1 MRTAK
6 SKTLLKIKLSNLW
19 KPCCREKRQRSR
31 DKNYSSTLVDYSS
44 SNHVP
49 ISIPTVERPPVL
61 GSLSLSFHLSHYLL
75 LAILLN
81 FCSSYWKSVDWMC
94 YSHRVCRLQCLSQHR
109 FFNLQYF
116 TCEKNGFISLSLNGH
131 LRMGKKPLGSP
142 PHPWKVSLSITR
154 TLYSYQT

>member
-19 KPCCREKRQRSR
+19 KACCREKRRRRR
-31 DKNYSSTLVDYSS
+31 DKKYSSTLVDYSS

-81 FCSSYWKSVDWMC
+81 FCSSYWKSLDWMC
-94 YSHRVCRLQCLSQHR
+94 YSHRVCRLQHR
-109 FFNLQYF
+109 FFNIQYF
-116 TCEKNGFISLSLNGH
+116 TWEKNGFISLSLNGH